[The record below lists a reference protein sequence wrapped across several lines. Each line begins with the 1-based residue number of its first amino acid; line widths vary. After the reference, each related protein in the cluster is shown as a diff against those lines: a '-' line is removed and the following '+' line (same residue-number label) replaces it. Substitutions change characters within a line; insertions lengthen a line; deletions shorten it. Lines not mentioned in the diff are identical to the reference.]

1 MKSLRPLV
9 TFSTIA
15 SFFVITAF
23 TACSGAKKA
32 SDFDTGGGADGG
44 GLGGEG
50 GFINGGEG
58 GGPCVG
64 LACQQQTCS
73 GGATTTVS
81 GQILDPAGKT
91 PLYNVIVYV
100 PNAPVT
106 APADGYATCDQC
118 GTVASSPVVS
128 ALSDTS
134 GNFKLENVPVGAN
147 IPLVVQVGKWQR
159 QYTIP
164 TVNACTDNPVDPA
177 NTRLPKNSTEGHLP
191 KIAVATGNFDS
202 LECFIRKIG
211 VDDSEFSNG
220 NGSGRV
226 QLYQGEGGST
236 IDSHTPR
243 AYGAP
248 ATDLWDNAATLKGF
262 DIVALTCEGD
272 EYGQDKPA
280 SALDN
285 IRDYTN
291 GGGRV
296 FATHYHY
303 YWFKNEAASSTVATW
318 GEPLVSG
325 GYYVDTSFP
334 KGSDFA
340 DWLQNVG
347 GSTTKGQPLL
357 NDSDVTDSVKAV
369 NSAQA
374 QRWIYQ
380 ASSATSSSSAP
391 KYMTFNTPVGAAAA
405 DQCGRVVFSD
415 IHVASDSAPE
425 QASTTTF
432 PALCASG
439 SLTPQEQA
447 LEFLF
452 FDLNACVQSDST
464 PVAPPR

>member
-1 MKSLRPLV
+1 MKSIRPLI
-9 TFSTIA
+9 TFSTVA
-15 SFFVITAF
+15 SIFIFTAF

-32 SDFDTGGGADGG
+32 SDFDTGGGDGG

-50 GFINGGEG
+50 GSLLGGEG

-64 LACQQQTCS
+64 LECQQQSCS
-73 GGATTTVS
+73 GGGSTTVS

-118 GTVASSPVVS
+118 GSVASSPVVS

-134 GNFKLENVPVGAN
+134 GNFKLTNVPVGTN

-159 QYTIP
+159 LYTIP
-164 TVNACTDNPVDPA
+164 TVNACTDNPIDPS

-211 VDDSEFSNG
+211 IDDSEFSDG
-220 NGSGRV
+220 NGTGRV
-226 QLYQGEGGST
+226 QLYQGEGGSK
-236 IDSHTPR
+236 IDNATPR

-248 ATDLWDNAATLKGF
+248 ATDLWDNEATLKGF

-272 EYGQDKPA
+272 TYSEDKPA

-285 IRDYTN
+285 MRDYTN

-303 YWFKNEAASSTVATW
+303 YWFENEPASATVATW
-318 GEPLVSG
+318 GASSASG
-325 GYYVDTSFP
+325 DYLVDTTFP

-340 DWLQNVG
+340 DWLQNVHA
-347 GSTTKGQPLL
+347 TTTRGDVPL
-357 NDSDVTDSVKAV
+357 NPDDVTDDVKAV

-380 ASSATSSSSAP
+380 GTSATNYAT
-391 KYMTFNTPVGAAAA
+391 KYMTFNTPVGSAPA
-405 DQCGRVVFSD
+405 DQCGRVVYSD
-415 IHVASDSAPE
+415 IHVSSDSAPE

-452 FDLNACVQSDST
+452 FDLNACVQDDST

>member
-1 MKSLRPLV
+1 MKSMRSLV
-9 TFSTIA
+9 TSTTVA
-15 SFFVITAF
+15 SFLVLTAF
-23 TACSGAKKA
+23 AACSGAKKG
-32 SDFDTGGGADGG
+32 SDFGSDSDADGG
-44 GLGGEG
+44 GGFGGEG
-50 GFINGGEG
+50 GFLGGGEG

-64 LACQQQTCS
+64 LQCQQQSCS
-73 GGATTTVS
+73 GGGSTTVS
-81 GQILDPAGKT
+81 GTILDPAGKT

-100 PNAPVT
+100 PNSAVT
-106 APADGYATCDQC
+106 TPADGYASCDQC
-118 GTVASSPVVS
+118 GSVASNPVVS

-134 GNFKLENVPVGAN
+134 GKFTLTNVPVGNN

-164 TVNACTDNPVDPA
+164 TVNACTDNPVDPS
-177 NTRLPKNSTEGHLP
+177 NTRLPKNSTEGHIP
-191 KIAVATGNFDS
+191 KIAVSTGALDS
-202 LECFIRKIG
+202 LECFIRKLG

-220 NGSGRV
+220 GGTGRV

-236 IDSHTPR
+236 INSSTPR
-243 AYGAP
+243 SYGGAS
-248 ATDLWDNAATLKGF
+248 TDLWDNPATLKGF

-272 EYGQDKPA
+272 EYGSDKPA
-280 SALDN
+280 SALNN

-303 YWFKNEAASSTVATW
+303 YWFKNEPASATVATW
-318 GEPLVSG
+318 GEPSIFSG
-325 GYYVDTSFP
+325 DYLVDTTFP

-340 DWLQNVG
+340 DWLQNIG
-347 GSTTKGQPLL
+347 ATTVKGNVPL
-357 NDSDVTDSVKAV
+357 NDNDVTDSVKAV
-369 NSAQA
+369 NAAQA
-374 QRWIYQ
+374 QRWIYE
-380 ASSATSSSSAP
+380 SSGSSTAP

-405 DQCGRVVFSD
+405 AQCGRVVFSD
-415 IHVASDSAPE
+415 IHVASDSSPTE
-425 QASTTTF
+425 SSSSTF
-432 PALCASG
+432 PDLCTSG